1 MYDQENGQTMPTFT
15 EQERSRAVTVLGMLR
30 ELAGKIAVVTGGA
43 SGIGKGI
50 AGALVAEGMEVVI
63 ADVEEAAL
71 AASAGELG
79 AVGIRTDVAD
89 AASVQA
95 LADEALERFGAVH
108 VVCNNAGI
116 GPFGRIADLTL
127 ADWRWIVDVNL
138 WGVIHGVTTFLPL
151 LERNEEGGHI
161 VNTASMAGLAPVPRI
176 GSYCVT
182 KYGVVALSE
191 TLALELE
198 QAQSKVGVS
207 VLCPGPVR
215 TNIKTSSRNRPA
227 GLEGALRDEDLE
239 QNPARQGDRWL
250 EPEDVGPIVVD
261 AIKRGELYAITH
273 PEFFVRVEQRH
284 ERLVAAFERQQIV
297 S

>member
-1 MYDQENGQTMPTFT
+1 MSGL
-15 EQERSRAVTVLGMLR
+15 A
-30 ELAGKIAVVTGGA
+30 ELSGKVAVVTGGA
-43 SGIGKGI
+43 SGIGRGI
-50 AGALVAEGMEVVI
+50 AGALLAEGMQVVL
-63 ADVEEAAL
+63 ADVDDGPL
-71 AASAGELG
+71 AATAAELG
-79 AVGIRTDVAD
+79 AAGIHTDVSD

-95 LADEALERFGAVH
+95 LADETIERYGAVH
-108 VVCNNAGI
+108 VVCLNAGI

-127 ADWRWIVDVNL
+127 ADWKWIVDVNL

-151 LERNEEGGHI
+151 LERNEDGGHI

-191 TLALELE
+191 TLAIELE
-198 QAQSKVGVS
+198 QAGSKVGVT

-215 TNIKTSSRNRPA
+215 TNIKASSRTRPA

-250 EPEDVGPIVVD
+250 EPEDVGPIVVA
-261 AIKRGELYAITH
+261 AIRRGELYAVTH
-273 PEFFVRVEQRH
+273 PEFFERVEQRQ
-284 ERLVAAFERQQIV
+284 ERLVAAFERA
-297 S
+297 SSALTT